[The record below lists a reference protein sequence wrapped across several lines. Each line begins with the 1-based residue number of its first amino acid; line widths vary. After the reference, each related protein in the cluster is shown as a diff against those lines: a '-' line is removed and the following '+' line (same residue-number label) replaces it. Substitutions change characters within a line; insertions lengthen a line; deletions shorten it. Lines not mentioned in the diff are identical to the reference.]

1 MKLQEM
7 NSNIKM
13 TNKKFHFLRKINE
26 HQPSGEIYFIIVITL
41 L

>member
-1 MKLQEM
+1 M

-13 TNKKFHFLRKINE
+13 TNKQFHFLRKINE
-26 HQPSGEIYFIIVITL
+26 YQPSGEIYFIIVITL